1 MSDSVVTFPGLLE
14 DSEQHRIVEQD
25 ATPEQRMAL
34 LEAVVFAAED
44 PPTLEQLAT
53 ALGLPLEVVRAD
65 IDSLCK
71 SYISEARGVEIRAV
85 GGGYRM
91 FTKPQHHE
99 AVKALAKSQQP
110 RLKLSLAALE
120 TLAVVAYR
128 QPVTIPEIQ
137 AIRGVAHAAGVIHT
151 LLRHK
156 LVTAAGRKKVIGRP
170 MQYKTTN
177 DFLVQFG
184 LNEISELPTLKEM
197 EELSLAALDED
208 LQLVQKPGDEQD
220 SKSPSA
226 RELGRPRHRGARL
239 NRDDRPPRLV
249 DSPNGVS
256 SQCLNAS
263 RKSSLERESHPVAR
277 PKN

>member
-1 MSDSVVTFPGLLE
+1 MSDSVVTFPDLVE
-14 DSEQHRIVEQD
+14 ESEQARIVESD
-25 ATPEQRMAL
+25 GSPEQRMGM
-34 LEAVVFAAED
+34 LEAVIFAAED
-44 PPTLEQLAT
+44 PPTAEQLAR
-53 ALGLPLEVVRAD
+53 ALGIPIEVVRSD

-71 SYISEARGVEIRAV
+71 SYVTEARGVEIRAV

-137 AIRGVAHAAGVIHT
+137 AIRGVAHASGVIHT

-156 LVTAAGRKKVIGRP
+156 LVTTAGRKKVIGRP

-184 LNEISELPTLKEM
+184 LNDLSELPTLKEM

-208 LQLVQKPGDEQD
+208 LQVVQKPGDEQSDDTSGIDDAAALD
-220 SKSPSA
+220 SEP
-226 RELGRPRHRGARL
+226 L
-239 NRDDRPPRLV
+239 D
-249 DSPNGVS
+249 
-256 SQCLNAS
+256 
-263 RKSSLERESHPVAR
+263 
-277 PKN
+277 

>member
-1 MSDSVVTFPGLLE
+1 MNDSVVTFPDLAE
-14 DSEQHRIVEQD
+14 NPEQVRIVEPD
-25 ATPEQRMAL
+25 ASPEQRMGM
-34 LEAVVFAAED
+34 LEAVIFAAED
-44 PPTLEQLAT
+44 PPTVEQLAT
-53 ALGLPLEVVRAD
+53 ALGVPLEIVRSD

-71 SYISEARGVEIRAV
+71 SYVSEARGVEIRAV

-99 AVKALAKSQQP
+99 GVKALSKSQQP

-137 AIRGVAHAAGVIHT
+137 AIRGVAHASGVIHT

-156 LVTAAGRKKVIGRP
+156 LVTTAGRKKVIGRP

-184 LNEISELPTLKEM
+184 LNDLGELPTLKEM

-208 LQLVQKPGDEQD
+208 LQIVQKPGDEQSGDRSGIENEATPD
-220 SKSPSA
+220 SEP
-226 RELGRPRHRGARL
+226 L
-239 NRDDRPPRLV
+239 D
-249 DSPNGVS
+249 
-256 SQCLNAS
+256 
-263 RKSSLERESHPVAR
+263 
-277 PKN
+277 